1 MKEKTCKL
9 CKSKFI
15 KTLKIQNK
23 CEKCLLKISAEQI
36 KKSIQRYIEK
46 LKTTPKS
53 EKIIKQEK
61 VNKLVRK
68 RDFGKPCISC
78 GEFKKLFAG
87 HYISVAKSKALRY
100 NLENIHGQCFECNN
114 LKSGNLKNY
123 RIGLIERFGI
133 EFVEKLENYK
143 L

>member
-15 KTLKIQNK
+15 KTLQFQNK
-23 CEKCLLKISAEQI
+23 CVPCLT
-36 KKSIQRYIEK
+36 K
-46 LKTTPKS
+46 LKKEKTKS
-53 EKIIKQEK
+53 YKKIKVNRNLEQEK

-87 HYISVAKSKALRY
+87 HYISVGRSKVLRY

-114 LKSGNLKNY
+114 LKSGNLKSY
-123 RIGLIERFGI
+123 RVGLTERFGI